1 MVDMNL
7 AKSKGFNFGSATKF
21 MDFKDPRAMVK
32 DAAVLDPNATVP
44 AYMRTYANPR
54 IIEVLT
60 AERAY
65 RKIAPEVKNGDFTTA
80 FTQFRSIEFTGDTTP
95 YGDYDGNGVSG
106 VNTAFPVREQY
117 RFQTTIKVGD
127 LEQKM
132 NAEAKIDL
140 FAEKQKSAAINIDI
154 AFNKYALYGVA
165 GKAVYG
171 LLNDPSLNAAITPIV
186 VNSTQTKWEDKTAN
200 QEMNDLNKLVASL
213 YTQAAGHIDDS
224 TRTKLLVS
232 PATLAAMNKLND
244 YGVSVKKMIADTY
257 PNMTIVVV
265 PELYNATL
273 ETSTM
278 ILLADEILGQP
289 TVEFG
294 YADKYYAHEIVRDL
308 SSWKQKVS
316 AGTYGA
322 IVQLP
327 FAIGSMTGI

>member
-1 MVDMNL
+1 
-7 AKSKGFNFGSATKF
+7 

>member
-1 MVDMNL
+1 MVDMKL
-7 AKSKGFNFGSATKF
+7 AQAKGFSFGTATKF
-21 MDFKDPRAMVK
+21 MDFKDPRAMVQ
-32 DAAVLDPNATVP
+32 DAATLDPNATVP

-200 QEMNDLNKLVASL
+200 QEINDLNKLVASL

-257 PNMTIVVV
+257 PNMEIVVV

>member
-1 MVDMNL
+1 MVDMKL
-7 AKSKGFNFGSATKF
+7 AQQKGFSFGAATKF
-21 MDFKDPRAMVK
+21 MDFADPRAMVK

-54 IIEVLT
+54 VIEVLT

-80 FTQFRSIEFTGDTTP
+80 FTQFRSIEFTGTTTP

-117 RFQTTIKVGD
+117 RFQTTLKVGD

-171 LLNDPSLNAAITPIV
+171 LLNDPNLNAAIVPITV
-186 VNSTQTKWEDKTAN
+186 GGQVAWSYKTAN
-200 QEMNDLNKLVASL
+200 QQMNDLNKLTASL
-213 YTQAAGHIDDS
+213 YTQAGGHIDDN

-232 PATLAAMNKLND
+232 PATLAALNKLND
-244 YGVSVKKMIADTY
+244 YGISMKKMIADTY
-257 PNMTIVVV
+257 PNMEVVVV

-273 ETSTM
+273 GTSTM
-278 ILLADEILGQP
+278 VLLADEILGQP
-289 TVEFG
+289 VVEFG
-294 YADKYYAHEIVRDL
+294 YADKYYAHEIVRKL
-308 SSWKQKVS
+308 SSWEQKIS

>member
-1 MVDMNL
+1 MAVNMSL
-7 AKSKGFNFGSATKF
+7 AKSKGFSFGSATKF
-21 MDFKDPRAMVK
+21 MDFKDPRAMVQ

-54 IIEVLT
+54 VIEVLT

-65 RKIAPEVKNGDFTTA
+65 RKIAPEVKNGDFSTA
-80 FTQFRSIEFTGDTTP
+80 FTQFRALEFTGETTP

-117 RFQTTIKVGD
+117 RFQTTINVGD
-127 LEQKM
+127 LEQQM

-171 LLNDPSLNAAITPIV
+171 LLNDPSLNAAITPISQGGV
-186 VNSTQTKWEDKTAN
+186 TAWSGKTAT
-200 QEMNDLNKLVASL
+200 QQMADLSKLVGQL
-213 YTQAAGHIDDS
+213 YTQAGGHIDDS

-232 PATLAAMNKLND
+232 PAILAEMNKVND
-244 YGVSVKKMIADTY
+244 YGVTMKKMVADTF
-257 PNMTIVVV
+257 PNMEIVTV
-265 PELYNATL
+265 PEMYNSTL
-273 ETSTM
+273 GTSTM
-278 ILLADEILGQP
+278 MLLADEVMGQP
-289 TVEFG
+289 VVEFG
-294 YADKYYAHEIVRDL
+294 YTDKYYAHEIVREL

-327 FAIGSMTGI
+327 FAIATMTGI

>member
-1 MVDMNL
+1 
-7 AKSKGFNFGSATKF
+7 

-186 VNSTQTKWEDKTAN
+186 VNSTQTKWDDKTAN

-257 PNMTIVVV
+257 PNMTVVVV

>member
-1 MVDMNL
+1 
-7 AKSKGFNFGSATKF
+7 
-21 MDFKDPRAMVK
+21 MDFKDPRAMVQ
-32 DAAVLDPNATVP
+32 DAATLDPNATVP

-80 FTQFRSIEFTGDTTP
+80 FTQFRSIEFTGETTP

>member
-1 MVDMNL
+1 MVDMKL
-7 AKSKGFNFGSATKF
+7 AQQKGFSFGPATKF
-21 MDFKDPRAMVK
+21 MDFADPRAMVK
-32 DAAVLDPNATVP
+32 DAATLDPNATVP

-54 IIEVLT
+54 VIEVLT

-80 FTQFRSIEFTGDTTP
+80 FTQFRSIEFTGTTTP

-117 RFQTTIKVGD
+117 RFQTTLKVGD

-171 LLNDPSLNAAITPIV
+171 LLNDPSLNSAIVPITV
-186 VNSTQTKWEDKTAN
+186 GGQTAWSYKTAN
-200 QEMNDLNKLVASL
+200 QQMNDLNKLVASL

-224 TRTKLLVS
+224 TKTKLLVS
-232 PATLAAMNKLND
+232 PAILAAMNKLND
-244 YGVSVKKMIADTY
+244 YGVSMKAMIKDTY
-257 PNMTIVVV
+257 PNMEVVVV
-265 PELYNATL
+265 PELYNDTL
-273 ETSTM
+273 GTSTM
-278 ILLADEILGQP
+278 VLLAEEILGQP
-289 TVEFG
+289 VVEFG

-308 SSWKQKVS
+308 SSWAQKIS

-327 FAIGSMTGI
+327 FAIGSMTGV

>member
-7 AKSKGFNFGSATKF
+7 AKSKGFSFGSASKF
-21 MDFKDPRAMVK
+21 MDFKDPAAMIK
-32 DAAVLDPNATVP
+32 DAAMLDPNSTVP

-54 IIEVLT
+54 VIEVLT

-80 FTQFRSIEFTGDTTP
+80 FTQFRAIEFTGETQP

-171 LLNDPSLNAAITPIV
+171 LLNDPSLNAAIVPI
-186 VNSTQTKWEDKTAN
+186 TQSGVTAWAGKTAN
-200 QEMNDLNKLVASL
+200 QQMQDLNKLVATL
-213 YTQAAGHIDDS
+213 YTQGAGHIDDG

-244 YGVSVKKMIADTY
+244 YGVSMKAMIKDTY
-257 PNMTIVVV
+257 PNMEVVVV

-273 ETSTM
+273 DTSTM
-278 ILLADEILGQP
+278 ILLADSIMGQP

-294 YADKYYAHEIVRDL
+294 YTDKYYAHEIVRDL
-308 SSWKQKVS
+308 SSWKQKIS

-327 FAIGSMTGI
+327 FAIGTMTGV

>member
-7 AKSKGFNFGSATKF
+7 AKAKGFNFGTATKF

-32 DAAVLDPNATVP
+32 DAAVFDPNATVP

-54 IIEVLT
+54 VIEVLT
-60 AERAY
+60 ADRAY

-80 FTQFRSIEFTGDTTP
+80 FAQFRCLEFTGDTTP

-140 FAEKQKSAAINIDI
+140 FAEKQKSAAINVDI

-171 LLNDPSLNAAITPIV
+171 LLNDPSLNAAVTPISQSGV
-186 VNSTQTKWEDKTAN
+186 TAWSGKTAN
-200 QEMNDLNKLVASL
+200 QQMEDLNKLVATL
-213 YTQAAGHIDDS
+213 YTQGAGHIDDS
-224 TRTKLLVS
+224 TPTKLLVS
-232 PATLAAMNKLND
+232 PATLAAMNKVND
-244 YGVSVKKMIADTY
+244 YGVTMKKMVADTY
-257 PNMTIVVV
+257 PNMEIVTV
-265 PELYNATL
+265 PELYNSTL
-273 ETSTM
+273 STSTM
-278 ILLADEILGQP
+278 ILMANEILGQP
-289 TVEFG
+289 VVEFG
-294 YADKYYAHEIVRDL
+294 YTDKYFAHEVVRDL
-308 SSWKQKVS
+308 SSWAQKIS

-327 FAIGSMTGI
+327 FAIGTMTGV

>member
-7 AKSKGFNFGSATKF
+7 AKTRGFNFGTATKF
-21 MDFKDPRAMVK
+21 MDMADKANMIA

-54 IIEVLT
+54 VIEVLT

-80 FTQFRSIEFTGDTTP
+80 YTQFRAIEFTGSTTP
-95 YGDYDGNGVSG
+95 YGDYDGNGVAG

-117 RFQTTIKVGD
+117 RMQTTIKVGD
-127 LEQKM
+127 LEQMM

-140 FAEKQKSAAINIDI
+140 FAEKQKSAAIALDID
-154 AFNKYALYGVA
+154 FNKIALYGVA

-171 LLNDPSLNAAITPIV
+171 LLNDPSLNAALTPISV
-186 VNSTQTKWEDKTAN
+186 GGVTAWSGKDATQQMD
-200 QEMNDLNKLVASL
+200 DLNKLVGSL
-213 YTQAAGHIDDS
+213 YAQAGGHIDDS
-224 TRTKLLVS
+224 TKTKLLVS
-232 PATLAAMNKLND
+232 PTASALMNKVNT
-244 YGVSVKKMIADTY
+244 YGITMKKMIADTY
-257 PNMTIVVV
+257 PNMEIVTV
-265 PELYNATL
+265 PELYNSTL
-273 ETSTM
+273 QTSTIM
-278 ILLADEILGQP
+278 LMAEEVMGQP

-294 YADKYYAHEIVRDL
+294 YADKYFAHEIVREL
-308 SSWKQKVS
+308 SSLEQKVS

-327 FAIGSMTGI
+327 FAIATMTGI

>member
-1 MVDMNL
+1 
-7 AKSKGFNFGSATKF
+7 
-21 MDFKDPRAMVK
+21 
-32 DAAVLDPNATVP
+32 
-44 AYMRTYANPR
+44 
-54 IIEVLT
+54 
-60 AERAY
+60 
-65 RKIAPEVKNGDFTTA
+65 
-80 FTQFRSIEFTGDTTP
+80 
-95 YGDYDGNGVSG
+95 VSG

-154 AFNKYALYGVA
+154 SFNKYALYGVE

-171 LLNDPSLNAAITPIV
+171 LLNDPSLNAAIPPISQGGV
-186 VNSTQTKWEDKTAN
+186 TAWAGKTAN
-200 QEMNDLNKLVASL
+200 QQMEDLNKLVAQL
-213 YTQAAGHIDDS
+213 YTQGAGHIDDT

-232 PATLAAMNKLND
+232 PATLAAMNKVND
-244 YGVSVKKMIADTY
+244 YGVTMKKMVADTY
-257 PNMTIVVV
+257 PNMEIVTV

-273 ETSTM
+273 DTSTM
-278 ILLADEILGQP
+278 ILMADNILGQP
-289 TVEFG
+289 VVEFG
-294 YADKYYAHEIVRDL
+294 YTDKYYAHEIVRDL

-327 FAIGSMTGI
+327 FAIGTMTGI

>member
-1 MVDMNL
+1 
-7 AKSKGFNFGSATKF
+7 
-21 MDFKDPRAMVK
+21 MDFKDPRAMVQ
-32 DAAVLDPNATVP
+32 DAATLDPNATVP

>member
-1 MVDMNL
+1 MAVDMSL
-7 AKSKGFNFGSATKF
+7 AKSKGFSFGTATKF
-21 MDFKDPRAMVK
+21 MDFADPRAMVK
-32 DAAVLDPNATVP
+32 DAGVLDPNATVP

-54 IIEVLT
+54 VIEVLT

-80 FTQFRSIEFTGDTTP
+80 FTQFRALEFTGDTQP

-117 RFQTTIKVGD
+117 RFQTTLKVGD

-140 FAEKQKSAAINIDI
+140 FAEKQKASAINIDI
-154 AFNKYALYGVA
+154 AFNRYALYGVE

-171 LLNDPSLNAAITPIV
+171 LLNDPSLNSAITPISQGGV
-186 VNSTQTKWEDKTAN
+186 TAWSGKTAN
-200 QEMNDLNKLVASL
+200 QQMADLNKLVSQL
-213 YTQAAGHIDDS
+213 YTQGAGHIDDS
-224 TRTKLLVS
+224 TKTKLLVS
-232 PATLAAMNKLND
+232 PAILADMNKVND
-244 YGVSVKKMIADTY
+244 YGVTMKKMVADTY
-257 PNMTIVVV
+257 PNMEIVTV

-273 ETSTM
+273 GTSTM
-278 ILLADEILGQP
+278 MLMAEEILGQP
-289 TVEFG
+289 VVEFG
-294 YADKYYAHEIVRDL
+294 YSDKYFAHEIVRDL
-308 SSWKQKVS
+308 SSWKQKIS

-327 FAIGSMTGI
+327 FAIGTMTGV

>member
-1 MVDMNL
+1 M
-7 AKSKGFNFGSATKF
+7 
-21 MDFKDPRAMVK
+21 
-32 DAAVLDPNATVP
+32 
-44 AYMRTYANPR
+44 
-54 IIEVLT
+54 LT

-65 RKIAPEVKNGDFTTA
+65 RKIAPEVKNGDFTTS
-80 FTQFRSIEFTGDTTP
+80 FTQFRSIEFTGETTP

-200 QEMNDLNKLVASL
+200 QQMNDLNKLVASL

-244 YGVSVKKMIADTY
+244 YGVSMKKMIADTY
-257 PNMTIVVV
+257 PNMEIVVV

-278 ILLADEILGQP
+278 TLLADEILGQP
-289 TVEFG
+289 VVEFG

>member
-1 MVDMNL
+1 
-7 AKSKGFNFGSATKF
+7 
-21 MDFKDPRAMVK
+21 
-32 DAAVLDPNATVP
+32 
-44 AYMRTYANPR
+44 
-54 IIEVLT
+54 
-60 AERAY
+60 
-65 RKIAPEVKNGDFTTA
+65 
-80 FTQFRSIEFTGDTTP
+80 
-95 YGDYDGNGVSG
+95 
-106 VNTAFPVREQY
+106 
-117 RFQTTIKVGD
+117 
-127 LEQKM
+127 M

-257 PNMTIVVV
+257 PNMTVVVV

-278 ILLADEILGQP
+278 VLLADEILGQP

>member
-7 AKSKGFNFGSATKF
+7 AKAKGFNFGTATKF

-54 IIEVLT
+54 VIEVLT

-80 FTQFRSIEFTGDTTP
+80 FAQFRCLEFTGETTP

-106 VNTAFPVREQY
+106 VNTAFPTREQY

-154 AFNKYALYGVA
+154 SFNKYALYGVQ

-171 LLNDPSLNAAITPIV
+171 LLNDPSLNAAITPISQGGV
-186 VNSTQTKWEDKTAN
+186 TAWSGKTAN
-200 QEMNDLNKLVASL
+200 QQMADLNKLVASL
-213 YTQAAGHIDDS
+213 YTQGAGHIDDS

-232 PATLAAMNKLND
+232 PAALADMNKVND
-244 YGVSVKKMIADTY
+244 YGVTMKKMVADTF
-257 PNMTIVVV
+257 PNMEIVTV
-265 PELYNATL
+265 PELYNSTL
-273 ETSTM
+273 ATSTM
-278 ILLADEILGQP
+278 ILMADNIIGQP
-289 TVEFG
+289 VVEFG
-294 YADKYYAHEIVRDL
+294 YTDKYYAHEIVRDL

-327 FAIGSMTGI
+327 FAIATMTGI

>member
-1 MVDMNL
+1 MVDMKL
-7 AKSKGFNFGSATKF
+7 AQQKGFSFGNATKF
-21 MDFKDPRAMVK
+21 MDFADPRAMIK
-32 DAAVLDPNATVP
+32 DAATLDPNATVP

-54 IIEVLT
+54 VIEVLT

-80 FTQFRSIEFTGDTTP
+80 FTQFRSIEFTGNTTP

-117 RFQTTIKVGD
+117 RFQTTVKVGD

-186 VNSTQTKWEDKTAN
+186 VNSTHTVWAEKTAN
-200 QEMNDLNKLVASL
+200 QQMDDLNKLVASL

-224 TRTKLLVS
+224 TKTKLLVS
-232 PATLAAMNKLND
+232 PATLAAMNKVND
-244 YGVSVKKMIADTY
+244 YGVTMKKMVADTY
-257 PNMTIVVV
+257 PNLTVVVV

>member
-7 AKSKGFNFGSATKF
+7 AKAKGFDFGSATKF
-21 MDFKDPRAMVK
+21 MDFADPRAMIK

-44 AYMRTYANPR
+44 AYMRAYTNPR
-54 IIEVLT
+54 VIEVLT
-60 AERAY
+60 ADRAY
-65 RKIAPEVKNGDFTTA
+65 RKIASEVKNGDFTTA
-80 FTQFRSIEFTGDTTP
+80 FTQFRAIEFTGNVTP

-140 FAEKQKSAAINIDI
+140 FAEKQKSAAINVDI
-154 AFNKYALYGVA
+154 AFNAYALYGVS

-171 LLNDPSLNAAITPIV
+171 LLNDPSLNAAITPITV
-186 VNSTQTKWEDKTAN
+186 GGQTAWSYKTAN
-200 QEMNDLNKLVASL
+200 NQMNDLNKLVASL
-213 YTQAAGHIDDS
+213 YTQGAGHIDDG
-224 TRTKLLVS
+224 TATKLLVS

-244 YGVSVKKMIADTY
+244 YGVSMKKMIADTY

-265 PELYNATL
+265 PELYNDTL
-273 ETSTM
+273 GTSTM
-278 ILLADEILGQP
+278 MLLADSIMGQP

-294 YADKYYAHEIVRDL
+294 YTDKYYAHEIVRDL
-308 SSWKQKVS
+308 SSWKQKIS

-327 FAIGSMTGI
+327 FAIGTMTGI

>member
-1 MVDMNL
+1 MVDMKL
-7 AKSKGFNFGSATKF
+7 AQAKGFSFGPATKF

-278 ILLADEILGQP
+278 VLLADEILGQP

>member
-1 MVDMNL
+1 MVDMKL
-7 AKSKGFNFGSATKF
+7 AKSKGFDFGQHAKF
-21 MDFKDPRAMVK
+21 MDSAEAIRIA
-32 DAAVLDPNATVP
+32 DALDPNATVP

-54 IIEVLT
+54 VIEVLT

-80 FTQFRSIEFTGDTTP
+80 FTQFRCLEFTGETTP

-171 LLNDPSLNAAITPIV
+171 LLNDPSLNAAITPISQGGV
-186 VNSTQTKWEDKTAN
+186 TAWSGKTAN
-200 QEMNDLNKLVASL
+200 QQMEDLNKLVAQL
-213 YTQAAGHIDDS
+213 YTQGAGHIDDS
-224 TRTKLLVS
+224 TKTKLLVS
-232 PATLAAMNKLND
+232 PAALAAMNKVND
-244 YGVSVKKMIADTY
+244 YGVTMKKMVADTY
-257 PNMTIVVV
+257 PNMEIVVV
-265 PELYNATL
+265 PELYNSTL
-273 ETSTM
+273 DTSTM
-278 ILLADEILGQP
+278 MLMAEEILGQP
-289 TVEFG
+289 VVEFG
-294 YADKYYAHEIVRDL
+294 YADKYFAHEVVREL
-308 SSWKQKVS
+308 SSLAQKVS

-327 FAIGSMTGI
+327 FAIGTMTGI